1 MAERPV
7 FVPAMKAPFTDMYPV
22 EFQWSAGL
30 AVSQKQKNIT
40 ALHAAFRRRFPE
52 RKVLEI
58 SSKSLQPE
66 GVKLSAFN
74 LKKFLPSLG
83 KEVLIECI
91 YQGGKAFTGGG
102 PYTDLY
108 EGSSKD
114 AKRDPR
120 LKESGDMKAFYYEGE
135 MLPLRPL
142 TAFYD
147 WLYISSLMET
157 PELAEEVLKYDAFT
171 DIEYNPNKSLNCQA
185 RAAAMFVAL
194 HRAGLLDRVG
204 KTGEFL
210 KLYTR

>member
-74 LKKFLPSLG
+74 LKIPVPSVG
-83 KEVLIECI
+83 KEVSIECI
-91 YQGGKAFTGGG
+91 YQGGKVFTGGG
-102 PYTDLY
+102 P
-108 EGSSKD
+108 
-114 AKRDPR
+114 
-120 LKESGDMKAFYYEGE
+120 
-135 MLPLRPL
+135 
-142 TAFYD
+142 
-147 WLYISSLMET
+147 
-157 PELAEEVLKYDAFT
+157 
-171 DIEYNPNKSLNCQA
+171 
-185 RAAAMFVAL
+185 
-194 HRAGLLDRVG
+194 
-204 KTGEFL
+204 
-210 KLYTR
+210 